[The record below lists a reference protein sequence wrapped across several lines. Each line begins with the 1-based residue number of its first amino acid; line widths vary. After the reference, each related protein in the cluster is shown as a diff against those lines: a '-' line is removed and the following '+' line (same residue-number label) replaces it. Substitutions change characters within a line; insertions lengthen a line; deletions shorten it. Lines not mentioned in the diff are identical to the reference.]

1 MVACTISNT
10 VRAGVMASQGGAAEA
25 QLLWEAEACWLEA
38 CSLADTHGW
47 VLPKTAARRGCDAWS
62 ETLAASGG
70 ASFKRSITLLNELL
84 PGLVLRLLGRVQRAP
99 WHAPPTLRQF
109 RSSAEVGSQFGL
121 RPCVP
126 CTLFLKD
133 V

>member
-1 MVACTISNT
+1 VLQCMHLLLLGSPFPAHHGCLHKSST
-10 VRAGVMASQGGAAEA
+10 VRGVVLASRGGAAEA
-25 QLLWEAEACWLEA
+25 QLLRETDGL
-38 CSLADTHGW
+38 LAHSMQLGLNTHCW

-84 PGLVLRLLGRVQRAP
+84 PGLELRLLGRVQRAP

-109 RSSAEVGSQFGL
+109 RISA
-121 RPCVP
+121 
-126 CTLFLKD
+126 
-133 V
+133 